1 MKRPVRSYHGDVSN
15 HSDHIEEALVDAW
28 RDVLRE
34 EPTMRKLALADL
46 QWLSMSDLEQ
56 LTGFSV
62 QTLEKWLKK
71 GWIRM
76 FRPGDSRE
84 WRTTL
89 RMWREDQA
97 ILIEAGMLDGRGNK
111 PTISERKKRISEL
124 QRKKLHVLGSEKAAA

>member
-111 PTISERKKRISEL
+111 PTVSDRKKRIAEL
-124 QRKKLHVLGSEKAAA
+124 HKQKHHVLRSEKAAA